1 MARQKKYTHI
11 GNVNGDP
18 YQHIV
23 RLPCGR
29 LTIVRHGRE
38 VRDYIFFI
46 DGNFKVAINTDT
58 GETQIS
64 CASLTLM
71 ANVQSHIELAR
82 AVRAHI
88 FSQGE

>member
-1 MARQKKYTHI
+1 MAKTKKYTHI
-11 GNVNGDP
+11 GNVNGDS

-29 LTIVRHGRE
+29 LTIVRHTRE
-38 VRDYIFFI
+38 GRDYLFFV

-64 CASLTLM
+64 CASWTLM
-71 ANVQSHIELAR
+71 SNVQAHIELAR
-82 AVRAHI
+82 AVRAYI
-88 FSQGE
+88 FSQGD